1 MKKIFLFALL
11 SVYTLTFAQDREV
24 EYIQKY
30 ALLAVKEMQLY
41 KIPASI
47 TLAQGI
53 LETGGG
59 QSRLA
64 EQANNH
70 FGIKCKKEWL
80 GESLTHDDD
89 ATGECFRKYNSVA
102 DSYRDHS
109 KFLAERPYYRRLFGL
124 ELTDYQGWAH
134 GLKKAGYATN
144 PRYAY
149 ILIDKIKKYS
159 LDKFDYLSSDDDV
172 YNQVVALYGPVD
184 RKIVQPDFKEKEE
197 EKVMVVQPVKEI
209 KKTEKRP
216 VAVQQE
222 IVKEN
227 KQREHLEKLAKKS
240 EKVIKP
246 QGKKVVPTAVLNQ
259 QRVRL
264 HPVGRKYIIVNEGET
279 LSQIAKAYDI
289 RESRL
294 LCYNDLENANDLS
307 AGQYIFL
314 EKKRYKGSKD
324 TYKVQEGDSM
334 YLISQKMG
342 IRLRSLYRKNR
353 MERGTEPEVGEVL
366 YLRSRKPRS

>member
-1 MKKIFLFALL
+1 MKKIFLLALL

-30 ALLAVKEMQLY
+30 ALLAVQEMHLY

-89 ATGECFRKYNSVA
+89 APGECFRKYNSVE

-124 ELTDYQGWAH
+124 ELTDYEGWAH

-159 LDKFDYLSSDDDV
+159 LDKFDYLNTEDDV

-184 RKIVQPDFKEKEE
+184 RKIVQPNFKEE
-197 EKVMVVQPVKEI
+197 EKVI
-209 KKTEKRP
+209 
-216 VAVQQE
+216 VAIQE
-222 IVKEN
+222 PKKEN
-227 KQREHLEKLAKKS
+227 KEEPKVVTERIKENKDRERVEALAKKS
-240 EKVIKP
+240 EK
-246 QGKKVVPTAVLNQ
+246 KKRVERPVVLNQ
-259 QRVRL
+259 QRIRL
-264 HPVGRKYIIVNEGET
+264 HPIGRKYIIVNEGET
-279 LSQIAKAYDI
+279 IPQIAKAYNV

-294 LCYNDLENANDLS
+294 LCYNDLDDAKDLS
-307 AGQYIFL
+307 AGQYLFL
-314 EKKRYKGSKD
+314 EKKRYKGSKE

-334 YLISQKMG
+334 YSISQKMG

-353 MERGTEPEVGEVL
+353 MERGTEPKVGEVL